1 MIHLP
6 FFLEL
11 IKSDRW
17 KLVHCCSKL
26 IPRKLWKFLW
36 KVITLFFISLCSCRH
51 KIKRKFRCIDLN
63 FLTRLW
69 NSGNVAIYLL
79 PLWRIWLLR
88 LHPTWSRNHDFVLNG
103 EGVSLLRGKR
113 FIVFLWCFRFLIE
126 WIFKRFGHFVWNDG
140 ISPVVLLLVG
150 CVILRMVNL
159 LISVTWGRTMV
170 FSKYLFHFFVVK
182 IIFQFVV
189 I

>member
-1 MIHLP
+1 MPVSRGERRPSRLLSSWGMWLDFTGLTCFRRCWIPLLPVESRQMRRFNIPFLMI
-6 FFLEL
+6 LENL
-11 IKSDRW
+11 
-17 KLVHCCSKL
+17 
-26 IPRKLWKFLW
+26 KFLF
-36 KVITLFFISLCSCRH
+36 T
-51 KIKRKFRCIDLN
+51 
-63 FLTRLW
+63 TPW
-69 NSGNVAIYLL
+69 NSGNIAIYRL

-88 LHPTWSRNHDFVLNG
+88 LHPAWSRNHDFVLNG

-150 CVILRMVNL
+150 CVILRLVNL